1 MHDLPQIASAP
12 EFNEPTLD
20 TSPSGDDDRQSKFYA
35 ASLAAIERFSEQL
48 DRKDRLAEKKDERM
62 QALEREVV
70 VLRASTASLQRA
82 NDDARSAYNAA
93 QIDRQVTLDR
103 MVAEIDELRSVR
115 DELRESDLAR
125 GQLLGKIAV
134 LRTESAR
141 DRETVRVGTAEL
153 ETERERLLALSRE
166 NTDRAQRLDAI
177 ELEHTRAQIAAV
189 DALLGQIHRS
199 FFWKLKLALATL
211 RSSLRSIA
219 RTAVR
224 R

>member
-1 MHDLPQIASAP
+1 MASPP
-12 EFNEPTLD
+12 EFNEPTRD

-134 LRTESAR
+134 LRMESAR
-141 DRETVRVGTAEL
+141 DRENVRVETAEL
-153 ETERERLLALSRE
+153 ETERGRLVALSRE
-166 NTDRAQRLDAI
+166 NTVRAQRLDAI

-189 DALLGQIHRS
+189 DALLGQIHLS

-211 RSSLRSIA
+211 RGSLRSIA

>member
-1 MHDLPQIASAP
+1 MASPP

-141 DRETVRVGTAEL
+141 DRETVRVGTAEI
-153 ETERERLLALSRE
+153 ETERERLVALSRE

>member
-1 MHDLPQIASAP
+1 MVSAP
-12 EFNEPTLD
+12 EFNGPTLD

>member
-1 MHDLPQIASAP
+1 MASPP

>member
-1 MHDLPQIASAP
+1 M
-12 EFNEPTLD
+12 
-20 TSPSGDDDRQSKFYA
+20 
-35 ASLAAIERFSEQL
+35 
-48 DRKDRLAEKKDERM
+48 
-62 QALEREVV
+62 
-70 VLRASTASLQRA
+70 
-82 NDDARSAYNAA
+82 
-93 QIDRQVTLDR
+93 
-103 MVAEIDELRSVR
+103 AEI
-115 DELRESDLAR
+115 
-125 GQLLGKIAV
+125 
-134 LRTESAR
+134 
-141 DRETVRVGTAEL
+141 

>member
-1 MHDLPQIASAP
+1 MASPP

-153 ETERERLLALSRE
+153 ETERERLVALSRE
-166 NTDRAQRLDAI
+166 NTVRAQRLDAI

>member
-1 MHDLPQIASAP
+1 MASPP
-12 EFNEPTLD
+12 EFNEPTRD

-134 LRTESAR
+134 LRTESER

-153 ETERERLLALSRE
+153 ETERERLVALSRE
-166 NTDRAQRLDAI
+166 NTVRAQRLDAI

-211 RSSLRSIA
+211 RGSLRSIA